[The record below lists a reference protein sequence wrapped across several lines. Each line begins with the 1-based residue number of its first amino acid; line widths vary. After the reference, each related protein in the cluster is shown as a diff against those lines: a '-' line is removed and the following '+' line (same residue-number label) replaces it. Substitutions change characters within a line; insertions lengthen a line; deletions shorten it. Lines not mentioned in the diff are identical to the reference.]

1 MLLEQVSK
9 MSREQELLQ
18 YATIYWCLLLYNLVF
33 RAHFVHVLYC
43 TVSCSGHILFTSCTK
58 TILCSRN
65 ILFMSC
71 TVQSFVQRTFCSCL
85 VLCSLEHI
93 LLRWLCA
100 VSAVRSKKKELIN
113 SRALSPL
120 STEIG
125 SWWSDPIVC
134 LCHRPFRIIPLRHL
148 CLVYIKYIQ
157 SSRWPPF
164 KKNVKNTMGR
174 QIDEWGT
181 PSRHIDIFF

>member
-1 MLLEQVSK
+1 
-9 MSREQELLQ
+9 
-18 YATIYWCLLLYNLVF
+18 
-33 RAHFVHVLYC
+33 
-43 TVSCSGHILFTSCTK
+43 
-58 TILCSRN
+58 
-65 ILFMSC
+65 MSC
-71 TVQSFVQRTFCSCL
+71 TVQSRVPGTFCSRLVLKQSCVPGTFCSCL

-100 VSAVRSKKKELIN
+100 VSAVRSKKKEIIN
-113 SRALSPL
+113 SHARSPL

-125 SWWSDPIVC
+125 SWWSDPILC
-134 LCHRPFRIIPLRHL
+134 HCHRPFRIIPLRHL

-181 PSRHIDIFF
+181 PSRHIDICFLINYINYGVVG